1 MDGRAAVKIGIT
13 GANSAVG
20 RHLLNRYAGANG
32 CTFVAG
38 VRAQKANLILESPS
52 VALKIVS
59 FDDPER
65 LAACFEGCSA
75 IIHLAGIL
83 FETRGSNYES
93 ANVGATRCI
102 VQAAERLGN
111 THLIFVSALGADSR
125 SPNSYL
131 RSKGLCED
139 LIAQAQ
145 IHSTTIRVPLLLGP
159 GTAGSETLLRDARRR
174 KAWLLGG
181 GEHRLRPLDVDDLCC
196 AMLAACQRASD
207 TKSVYDLVGPES
219 RRYRELVQLVAR
231 LSGTEVAIRTV
242 PVSLVKMGAA
252 VARLIFRSGISP
264 DVVEVITANEE
275 VDRNADS
282 ELAVRLTP
290 LDATI
295 QKLVQAPG

>member
-1 MDGRAAVKIGIT
+1 MKIGLT

-38 VRAQKANLILESPS
+38 VRAQKANLVPKSPA
-52 VALKIVS
+52 VTTEIIS
-59 FDDPER
+59 FDDPES
-65 LAACFEGCSA
+65 LAASFKGCSA

-93 ANVGATRCI
+93 ANVGATRSI
-102 VQAAERLGN
+102 VKTAERLEN
-111 THLIFVSALGADSR
+111 AHLIFLSALAADSR

-139 LIAQAQ
+139 LIAQAK
-145 IHSTTIRVPLLLGP
+145 IPSTIIRVPLLLGP
-159 GTAGSETLLRDARRR
+159 GTAGGQALLRDARHR

-196 AMLAACQRASD
+196 AMLGACQRVPH
-207 TKSVYDLVGPES
+207 TKSVHDLLGPES
-219 RRYRELVQLVAR
+219 RQYRELVQLVAK
-231 LSGTEVAIRTV
+231 LSATEVAIRAV
-242 PVSLVKMGAA
+242 PVGLAKIAA
-252 VARLIFRSGISP
+252 SIARVIFRSGISP
-264 DVVEVITANEE
+264 DVIDVITANEE
-275 VDRNADS
+275 ADRNADL
-282 ELAVRLTP
+282 ELAVTLTP

-295 QKLVQAPG
+295 QKLIQEAPG